1 MSVLP
6 GAAPAGPDRP
16 GQPPPAP
23 PWNALAIIAFVLAF
37 VVPPGAIACG
47 HIAMA
52 QIRRTGE
59 QGHGLA
65 LAAAVIGWVLTGLIA
80 LFVAVWL
87 AVVGSILITW
97 IGVLVAAARQ
107 G

>member
-1 MSVLP
+1 VSDPL
-6 GAAPAGPDRP
+6 GAVPAPPVRP
-16 GQPPPAP
+16 EQVPPAT
-23 PWNALAIIAFVLAF
+23 PWNALAIIGFVLAF

-65 LAAAVIGWVLTGLIA
+65 LAAAVLGWVFTGVIA
-80 LFVAVWL
+80 LFVVVWL
-87 AVVGSILITW
+87 AALAAIVLSW
-97 IGVLVAAARQ
+97 FGVVAATLPR
-107 G
+107 